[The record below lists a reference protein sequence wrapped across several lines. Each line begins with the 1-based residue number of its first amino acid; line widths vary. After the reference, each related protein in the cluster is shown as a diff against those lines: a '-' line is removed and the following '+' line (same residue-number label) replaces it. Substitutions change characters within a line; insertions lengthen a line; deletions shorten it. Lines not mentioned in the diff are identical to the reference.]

1 MVLQPALPL
10 GRRARFASR
19 RFWRGLAA
27 AFALGALVLAGY
39 ALLAPRAGND
49 AAPAEATIGATTRFD
64 YVAVFPPGTTAT
76 QVESWRQHVLRVH
89 DSGCFRGNPCI
100 ARSLRGAELGA
111 ARQFAIGF
119 DLMRDAPP
127 QEHAAVLAA
136 AQQSLPGVRLA
147 AGSSLQQA
155 VE

>member
-10 GRRARFASR
+10 GRRARFVSR
-19 RFWRGLAA
+19 RVWRGLAA
-27 AFALGALVLAGY
+27 ALALSALALTGY
-39 ALLAPRAGND
+39 ALLAPRAGD
-49 AAPAEATIGATTRFD
+49 GAPAEATVGAATRFD
-64 YVAVFPPGTTAT
+64 YVAVFPPGTTSAE
-76 QVESWRQHVLRVH
+76 VEGWRQRVLRVH
-89 DSGCFRGNPCI
+89 ENGCFRGNPCI
-100 ARSLRGAELGA
+100 ARSLRGAELGS

-127 QEHAAVLAA
+127 NEHAAVLAA

-147 AGSSLQQA
+147 AGSSLRQA